1 MRKAMASFEFSPSLS
16 LEEQAIIAAF
26 RSPFLDSEKVQTLIR
41 KLDSEKEQALMK
53 QLQGITVGETNG
65 SSSSIRSVQGAEL
78 PLRPYKKDCPFFLR
92 TRMCMYGSSCELN
105 HSPPRTNQEG
115 ADNEEHLQRTK
126 KVECK
131 YYYSS
136 RGCKFG
142 EACRYSHIWIG
153 QHVKMEQ
160 PDLESN
166 LLVPMTQGP
175 KQCPSYMACGFY
187 TYGPNC
193 RLQHPEPVVTGDGS
207 HYGSNSSENLSGL
220 GTKYYQVTGTGD
232 PKVSQ
237 YEVSSQ
243 QCLHTRL
250 PPRRYDHGSHN
261 APRNQWCKKKGGQH
275 GSLSIDRS
283 LIRADIF
290 PERPGQ
296 PECPHHIKTGD
307 CKYKSL
313 CRFHHPKI
321 QALSATSCAM
331 NIGNPIF
338 NFMQERKLCP
348 SYELCGI
355 CPSGSACRFDH
366 PKEIE
371 LYGTVPNA
379 AANYGL

>member
-1 MRKAMASFEFSPSLS
+1 MASFEFSPSLS

-237 YEVSSQ
+237 YEAFLQ
-243 QCLHTRL
+243 GDMIMDPTMPLGTNGAK
-250 PPRRYDHGSHN
+250 RREDS
-261 APRNQWCKKKGGQH
+261 
-275 GSLSIDRS
+275 
-283 LIRADIF
+283 
-290 PERPGQ
+290 
-296 PECPHHIKTGD
+296 T
-307 CKYKSL
+307 
-313 CRFHHPKI
+313 
-321 QALSATSCAM
+321 
-331 NIGNPIF
+331 
-338 NFMQERKLCP
+338 ERKLCP